1 MSMLQ
6 GTDAIIAWVV
16 IIGVLCW
23 WAYSEGFFDGLFNK
37 NVNKN
42 SDEEE

>member
-6 GTDAIIAWVV
+6 GTDAIIAWVI
-16 IIGVLCW
+16 IIGILCW
-23 WAYSEGFFDGLFNK
+23 WAYSEGFFNSKLNK
-37 NVNKN
+37 NENKD

>member
-23 WAYSEGFFDGLFNK
+23 WAYSEGFFDSIINK
-37 NVNKN
+37 NENKN

>member
-6 GTDAIIAWVV
+6 GTDAIIAWVI
-16 IIGVLCW
+16 IIGILCW
-23 WAYSEGFFDGLFNK
+23 WAYSEGLFNNMLKK
-37 NVNKN
+37 NRNKD

>member
-6 GTDAIIAWVV
+6 GTDAIFAWV
-16 IIGVLCW
+16 IITGILCW
-23 WAYSEGFFDGLFNK
+23 WAYSEGFFNSMLNK
-37 NVNKN
+37 NENKD